1 LKSVS
6 SNSTNSK
13 SSARRK
19 KVEDTFSQ
27 DWEIARILLSKDP
40 NLATLYELETHYN
53 TLAVYNFLELLD
65 FKEEIEE
72 LMTIEADLKRQ
83 QAAQQQKAN
92 KNGRGKR

>member
-1 LKSVS
+1 
-6 SNSTNSK
+6 
-13 SSARRK
+13 
-19 KVEDTFSQ
+19 
-27 DWEIARILLSKDP
+27 
-40 NLATLYELETHYN
+40 
-53 TLAVYNFLELLD
+53 LLD